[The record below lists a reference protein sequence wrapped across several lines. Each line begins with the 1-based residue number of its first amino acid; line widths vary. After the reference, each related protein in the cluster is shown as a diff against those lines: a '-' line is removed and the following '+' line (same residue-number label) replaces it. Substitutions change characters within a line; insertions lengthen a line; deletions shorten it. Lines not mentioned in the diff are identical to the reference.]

1 MCQHV
6 SLSPLTCRAGM
17 VCKLGGGKAKPNPVP
32 WFCNESSCRREK
44 CRVKAV
50 QMPGVAAP
58 EPLALSQRTDEVSL
72 AGVLMTSSLTD

>member
-6 SLSPLTCRAGM
+6 SLSPLTCRAAM
-17 VCKLGGGKAKPNPVP
+17 VCKLGGKAKPNPVP

-44 CRVKAV
+44 RGVKAV

-72 AGVLMTSSLTD
+72 ARVLMTSSLTD